1 VRELERDCQGRL
13 LMTTGV
19 LVSADQQAA
28 ACCAACGDALRVKN
42 TTTRGAVTM
51 AHGRMRVR
59 QTHYHPCDGCG
70 HDHAVQPLSDLVPAR
85 GTFGYDV
92 IVQVGLARFVH
103 QRQRTEI
110 LTQLARQ
117 GVELSAG
124 QISNLGRRFLDYL
137 SALHRARAPQLRAA
151 LQADGGW
158 PMHIDATG
166 EDGRGTLLVVYA
178 GWRDWVLGSWKIPTE
193 RADAIVPR
201 LRQVADRF
209 GPPCAIMRDLGRAM
223 REAADTFVAERQLSI
238 PVLSC
243 HLHFLRDVGT
253 DLMRKAHDALRESF
267 RHFEVSAQL
276 RALARS
282 LGRHLGVHLA
292 QAREGLAHWQGERCE
307 HRHRLPEG
315 HAGLATVRA
324 LAQWVLDFPF
334 DGHDQGFPFDVP
346 QLDLYVRCIEMLR
359 ALDAFLRSPPAD
371 PQVRRAAER
380 LYAILRPV
388 DSQVPFEQHA
398 RVLRARRSLFEQLR
412 DALRLGPRP
421 AALAPRPKP
430 LNAAEQLAQART
442 ALDQL
447 TASLRQARPQ
457 RGPAADQ
464 RRAIDLVLGHLDRYG
479 PSLWGHA
486 ILLPDGTTRLVDRT
500 NNRQEGFFRTFK
512 HGERRRSGR
521 KILTQ
526 DLEQIPPTAALALNL
541 RHHDYVDILCGSLE
555 QLPAAFAKLDAS
567 GAVLRDDDALT
578 PETVSRSLPTADREI
593 VRFGDMFL
601 RIAAASD
608 SRAPRR

>member
-1 VRELERDCQGRL
+1 
-13 LMTTGV
+13 
-19 LVSADQQAA
+19 LVSADQD
-28 ACCAACGDALRVKN
+28 ACCCVDCGAVLRVEK
-42 TTTRGAVTM
+42 TSVRGAVTL
-51 AHGRMRVR
+51 AHGRVRVH
-59 QTHYHPCDGCG
+59 QTIRRCEPCRRRYG
-70 HDHAVQPLSDLVPAR
+70 ARPLAHLVPAR
-85 GTFGYDV
+85 GTVGYDV
-92 IVQVGLARFVH
+92 IVEVGLARFVH
-103 QRQRTEI
+103 QKQRAEI
-110 LTQLARQ
+110 LAQLARQ
-117 GVELSAG
+117 GIELSEG
-124 QISNLGRRFLDYL
+124 EISGLARRFLDYL

-151 LQADGGW
+151 LEADGGW

-178 GWRDWVLGSWKIPTE
+178 GWRNWVLGSWKVPTE

-209 GPPCAIMRDLGRAM
+209 GSPCAIMRDLGRAV
-223 REAADTFVAERQLSI
+223 RVAAATFVAERNLTI

-253 DLMRKAHDALRESF
+253 DLMQKAHDALRERF
-267 RHFEVSAQL
+267 HHFKVTAQL

-282 LGRHLGVHLA
+282 LGRHLGVHLV
-292 QAREGLAHWQGERCE
+292 QAREGLEHWQGERSDRG
-307 HRHRLPEG
+307 HHLPGG

-346 QLDLYVRCIEMLR
+346 QLDLYARCIEMLR

-371 PQVRRAAER
+371 PQVRRSAER
-380 LYAILRPV
+380 LHAILRPV

-398 RVLRARRSLFEQLR
+398 RVLRARRNLFEQLR
-412 DALRLGPRP
+412 DALRLDPRP
-421 AALAPRPKP
+421 ASLAPRPK
-430 LNAAEQLAQART
+430 LLDAAEQLAQART

-447 TASLRQARPQ
+447 TASLRKARPQ

-464 RRAIDLVLGHLDRYG
+464 RRAIDLVLGHLDRHG

-486 ILLPDGTTRLVDRT
+486 ILLPDATTRLVDRT
-500 NNRQEGFFRTFK
+500 NNRQEGFFRGFK

-526 DLEQIPPTAALALNL
+526 DLEQIPATAALALNL
-541 RHHDYVDILCGSLE
+541 RHQDYVQLLCGSLD
-555 QLPAAFAKLDAS
+555 QLPAAFARLDAS
-567 GAVLRDDDALT
+567 GSVLRDDDAVP
-578 PETVSRSLPTADREI
+578 PETVSRSLPTADRQI
-593 VRFGDMFL
+593 VRYTEMFT
-601 RIAAASD
+601 RIAAAAD
-608 SRAPRR
+608 SRTPRR

>member
-1 VRELERDCQGRL
+1 LSV
-13 LMTTGV
+13 TKGV
-19 LVSADQQAA
+19 LVSVDQESAD
-28 ACCAACGDALRVKN
+28 CCAVCGDALRVKK
-42 TTTRGAVTM
+42 TTVRGAITI
-51 AHGRMRVR
+51 AHGPMHVR
-59 QTHYHPCDGCG
+59 QTHYRSCDGCG
-70 HDHAVQPLSDLVPAR
+70 HDQPSRPLSDLVPAH

-92 IVQVGLARFVH
+92 IVQVGIARFVH
-103 QRQRTEI
+103 QKQRAEI
-110 LTQLARQ
+110 LTQLAQQ

-124 QISNLGRRFLDYL
+124 EISILGRRFLDYL

-178 GWRDWVLGSWKIPTE
+178 GWRDWALGSWKIPTE

-209 GPPCAIMRDLGRAM
+209 GAPCAIMHDLGRAV
-223 REAADTFVAERQLSI
+223 REAADTFVAERELSI

-253 DLMRKAHDALRESF
+253 DLMRKAHDALRERF
-267 RHFEVSAQL
+267 RHFKVSAQL

-292 QAREGLAHWQGERCE
+292 QAREALAHWQGERSE

-315 HAGLATVRA
+315 NTGLATVRA

-346 QLDLYVRCIEMLR
+346 QLDLYARCIEMLR

-371 PQVRRAAER
+371 PQVRRSAER

-430 LNAAEQLAQART
+430 LDAADQLAQART

-447 TASLRQARPQ
+447 AASLRQARPQ

-464 RRAIDLVLGHLDRYG
+464 RRAIDLVLVHLDRYG

-526 DLEQIPPTAALALNL
+526 DLEQIPATAALALNL
-541 RHHDYVDILCGSLE
+541 RHHDYVDTLCGSLD

-567 GAVLRDDDALT
+567 GAVLHDDDAVT
-578 PETVSRSLPTADREI
+578 PETVSRSLPTADREL